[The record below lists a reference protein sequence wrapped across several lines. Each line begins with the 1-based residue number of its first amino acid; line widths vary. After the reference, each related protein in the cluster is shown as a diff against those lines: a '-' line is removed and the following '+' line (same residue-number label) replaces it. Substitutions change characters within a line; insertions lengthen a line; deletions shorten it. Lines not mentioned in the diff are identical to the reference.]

1 MKDIVYYNNL
11 FDCYH
16 ALLTSKEKLVYEDY
30 YLNDLTLAEI
40 AENRLV
46 SRSAIQKTIKTA
58 INKMENYEKQLALIA
73 INEKLKDCLTITD
86 VNKIHQLI
94 NKILAG
100 E

>member
-11 FDCYH
+11 FDCYN

-30 YLNDLTLAEI
+30 YSNDLTLAEI

-58 INKMENYEKQLALIA
+58 INKMENYEKQLALLA